1 MATIKKREGKTGVSY
16 LIRVSGGYDVSGNQ
30 VVYSMTWKPEPG
42 MKPKQIEKELQRQAV
57 LFEEQCAGKG
67 ANGSIKFEAFAR
79 QWFQEYAEPNLRVRT
94 VARLH
99 QFEERT
105 YTALG
110 HIRMDKLTARHIQ
123 SFINNLGED
132 GISTRRAGAR
142 AKELPREITQK
153 ELAARAGVGP
163 STVSSAYRGE
173 RVSLETAEKLSAA
186 PGQDMKKLFTVE
198 AVRESLSPKTIRNYH
213 SFVSSVL
220 GYAVR
225 MGMIRDNPAR
235 NVILPPLEH
244 NEKECY
250 TLEEAQR
257 FLDSLED
264 APTKYQA
271 FFVLAIYGGFRRGE
285 LLGLEWQDIDFK
297 DCVVSIRRTSLYT
310 KEKGIFTD
318 TTKTAKSQRT
328 LKLPLAVFEVLK
340 RHRAAQ
346 AEERLKLGD
355 VWHNSDRL
363 FVNWDGQPMH
373 PNTPYHWLRR
383 FCQET
388 GQRFL
393 GVHQFR
399 HLNATL
405 LITSGTDART
415 VSAALGH
422 SQTSTTLNIY
432 THTFAEAQARAGE
445 AVAAALERS
454 IAKTG

>member
-16 LIRVSGGYDVSGNQ
+16 LIRVSGGYDISGNQ
-30 VVYSMTWKPEPG
+30 VVHSMTWRPGPG
-42 MKPKQIEKELQRQAV
+42 MTRRQIEKGLQRQAV

-67 ANGSIKFEAFAR
+67 ADSSIKFEAFAR
-79 QWFQEYAEPNLRVRT
+79 QWFQEYAEPNLRIRT

-99 QFEERT
+99 QLEERT

-110 HIRMDKLTARHIQ
+110 HIRLDKLTSRHIQ
-123 SFINNLGED
+123 RFINNLGEE

-142 AKELPREITQK
+142 AKKLPHDITQK
-153 ELAARAGVGP
+153 ELAKRAGVGP

-173 RVSLETAEKLSAA
+173 RVSLETAEKLAQVL
-186 PGQDMKKLFTVE
+186 GQDMKKLFTVE
-198 AVRESLSPKTIRNYH
+198 TVKGNLSPKTIRNYH

-220 GYAVR
+220 GYAVK
-225 MGMIRDNPAR
+225 MGMLRDNLAR
-235 NVILPPLEH
+235 NVILPPMEH
-244 NEKECY
+244 SEKECY
-250 TLEEAQR
+250 TLEEAQQ
-257 FLDSLED
+257 FLETLES

-297 DCVVSIRRTSLYT
+297 DHIISIRRTSLYT

-318 TTKTAKSQRT
+318 TTKTARSQRT

-355 VWHNSDRL
+355 VWHDSDRL

-373 PNTPYHWLRR
+373 PSTPYHWLMR
-383 FCQET
+383 FCEET

-454 IAKTG
+454 ITKTG

>member
-1 MATIKKREGKTGVSY
+1 MATIKKREGKAGVSY
-16 LIRVSGGYDVSGNQ
+16 LIRVSGGYGVDGNQ
-30 VVYSMTWKPEPG
+30 VVYSMTWRPEPG

-57 LFEEQCAGKG
+57 LFEEQCAGRG
-67 ANGSIKFEAFAR
+67 ANGAIKFEAFAR
-79 QWFQEYAEPNLRVRT
+79 QWFQEYAEPNLRARSVS
-94 VARLH
+94 RLH

-110 HIRMDKLTARHIQ
+110 HIRLDKLTSRHIQ
-123 SFINNLGED
+123 SFINNLGEE
-132 GISTRRAGAR
+132 GISVRRVGAR
-142 AKELPREITQK
+142 AKELPRDIPQK
-153 ELAARAGVGP
+153 ELAQRAGIGP

-173 RVSLETAEKLSAA
+173 RVSLDTAEKLAQA
-186 PGQDMKKLFTVE
+186 LGQDVKKLFTVE
-198 AVRESLSPKTIRNYH
+198 AVKESLSPKTIHNYH

-235 NVILPPLEH
+235 NVILPPLEQQ
-244 NEKECY
+244 EKVCY

-257 FLDSLED
+257 FLDSLEE

-285 LLGLEWQDIDFK
+285 LLGLEWKDIDFQ
-297 DCVVSIRRTSLYT
+297 DHIISIRRTSLYT

-318 TTKTAKSQRT
+318 TTKTAQSQRM
-328 LKLPLAVFEVLK
+328 LKLPPAVFEILK
-340 RHRAAQ
+340 KHRAVQSA
-346 AEERLKLGD
+346 ERLKLGD
-355 VWHNSDRL
+355 VWQDSDRL
-363 FVNWDGQPMH
+363 FVNWDGRPMH
-373 PNTPYHWLRR
+373 PNTPYHWLQR
-383 FCQET
+383 FCEKS

-432 THTFAEAQARAGE
+432 THTFQEAQARAGE

-454 IAKTG
+454 ISKTG

>member
-1 MATIKKREGKTGVSY
+1 MASKRFFWLKLQEDFFQQKAMKKLRRMERGEALTIIYLKMQLASLRNGGVIAFEGLGDSLTEELS
-16 LIRVSGGYDVSGNQ
+16 LQLDESENDVCAT
-30 VVYSMTWKPEPG
+30 VEFL
-42 MKPKQIEKELQRQAV
+42 MKCGLMEQIESTDTYI
-57 LFEEQCAGKG
+57 
-67 ANGSIKFEAFAR
+67 SI
-79 QWFQEYAEPNLRVRT
+79 
-94 VARLH
+94 
-99 QFEERT
+99 
-105 YTALG
+105 
-110 HIRMDKLTARHIQ
+110 
-123 SFINNLGED
+123 
-132 GISTRRAGAR
+132 RRAGAR
-142 AKELPREITQK
+142 VKELPRDIPQK
-153 ELAARAGVGP
+153 ELAKLAGVSC
-163 STVSSAYRGE
+163 STVSSACRGE
-173 RVSLETAEKLSAA
+173 RVSLDTAGKIAA
-186 PGQDMKKLFTVE
+186 ALGEDMKKLFTI
-198 AVRESLSPKTIRNYH
+198 ESSKENLSPKTIRNYH

-244 NEKECY
+244 GEKECY

-257 FLDSLED
+257 FLDSLGR

-285 LLGLEWQDIDFK
+285 LLGLEWKDIDFK
-297 DCVVSIRRTSLYT
+297 DHIISIRRTSLYT

-318 TTKTAKSQRT
+318 TTKTARSQRT
-328 LKLPLAVFEVLK
+328 LKLPFAVFEVLK

-346 AEERLKLGD
+346 SEERLKLGD
-355 VWHNSDRL
+355 VWHGSDRL
-363 FVNWDGQPMH
+363 FVNWDGKPMH
-373 PNTPYHWLRR
+373 PNTPYHWLRG
-383 FCQET
+383 FCKET

-432 THTFAEAQARAGE
+432 THTFQEAQARAGE
-445 AVAAALERS
+445 AVAAVLERS
-454 IAKTG
+454 ITKTG

>member
-16 LIRVSGGYDVSGNQ
+16 LIRVSSGYDISGNQ
-30 VVYSMTWKPEPG
+30 VVHSMTWRPEPG

-57 LFEEQCAGKG
+57 FFEDQCAGKG
-67 ANGSIKFEAFAR
+67 ANGSIKFETFAR
-79 QWFQEYAEPNLRVRT
+79 QWFQEYAEPNLRIRT

-99 QFEERT
+99 QFEDRT

-110 HIRMDKLTARHIQ
+110 HIRLDKLTSRHIQ

-142 AKELPREITQK
+142 ARELPHDITQK
-153 ELAARAGVGP
+153 ELAKRAGVGP

-173 RVSLETAEKLSAA
+173 RVSLDTAEKIAA
-186 PGQDMKKLFTVE
+186 ALGKDMKELFTVE
-198 AVRESLSPKTIRNYH
+198 SVKESLSPKTIRNYH

-244 NEKECY
+244 SEKECF

-257 FLDSLED
+257 FLDSLEK

-285 LLGLEWQDIDFK
+285 LLGLEWKDIDFK
-297 DCVVSIRRTSLYT
+297 DHIISIRRTSLYT
-310 KEKGIFTD
+310 KGKGIFTD
-318 TTKTAKSQRT
+318 ITKTARSQRT

-340 RHRAAQ
+340 KHRAAQ

-355 VWHNSDRL
+355 VWHDSDRL
-363 FVNWDGQPMH
+363 FVNWDGQSMH

-383 FCQET
+383 FCKET

-393 GVHQFR
+393 GIHQFR

-422 SQTSTTLNIY
+422 SQVSTTLNIY
-432 THTFAEAQARAGE
+432 THTFQEAQARAGE
-445 AVAAALERS
+445 VVAAALEKS
-454 IAKTG
+454 IMKTG

>member
-1 MATIKKREGKTGVSY
+1 MATIKRREGKTGISY
-16 LIRVSGGYDVSGNQ
+16 LIRVSNGYDVSGNQ
-30 VVYSMTWKPEPG
+30 VVHSMTWRPEPG

-79 QWFQEYAEPNLRVRT
+79 QWFQEYAEPNLRIRT

-110 HIRMDKLTARHIQ
+110 HIRLDKLTSRHIQ

-142 AKELPREITQK
+142 AKGLPRDITQK
-153 ELAARAGVGP
+153 ELANRAGVGP

-173 RVSLETAEKLSAA
+173 RVSLNTAEKISVAL
-186 PGQDMKKLFTVE
+186 GKNMKDLFTVE
-198 AVRESLSPKTIRNYH
+198 SVKESLSSKTIRNYH

-244 NEKECY
+244 SERVCY

-257 FLDSLED
+257 FLDSLEN

-285 LLGLEWQDIDFK
+285 LLGLEWKDIDFK
-297 DCVVSIRRTSLYT
+297 DHIISIRRTSLYT
-310 KEKGIFTD
+310 KGKGVFTD
-318 TTKTAKSQRT
+318 TTKTARSQRT
-328 LKLPLAVFEVLK
+328 LKLPLAVFDILK
-340 RHRAAQ
+340 KHRTAQ
-346 AEERLKLGD
+346 AEERLKLGG
-355 VWHNSDRL
+355 VWHDSDRL

-373 PNTPYHWLRR
+373 PNTPYHWLRG
-383 FCQET
+383 FCKET

-432 THTFAEAQARAGE
+432 THTFQEAQARADE
-445 AVAAALERS
+445 AVAVALEQS
-454 IAKTG
+454 ISKTG

>member
-16 LIRVSGGYDVSGNQ
+16 LIRVSSGYDVSGNQ
-30 VVYSMTWKPEPG
+30 VVHSMTWRPEPG

-57 LFEEQCAGKG
+57 LFEEQCVGRG
-67 ANGSIKFEAFAR
+67 ANSSIKFEAFAR
-79 QWFQEYAEPNLRVRT
+79 QWFQEYAEPNPRIRT

-110 HIRMDKLTARHIQ
+110 HIRLDKLTSRHIQ
-123 SFINNLGED
+123 SFINNLGEN

-142 AKELPREITQK
+142 AKELPRDIPQK
-153 ELAARAGVGP
+153 ELAKLAGVGP

-173 RVSLETAEKLSAA
+173 RVSLDTAEKIAVAL
-186 PGQDMKKLFTVE
+186 GKDMKKLFTVE
-198 AVRESLSPKTIRNYH
+198 AVKKSLSPKTIRNYH

-235 NVILPPLEH
+235 NVILPPLDH
-244 NEKECY
+244 SEKECY

-257 FLDSLED
+257 FLDSLEK

-285 LLGLEWQDIDFK
+285 LLGLEWNDIDFK
-297 DCVVSIRRTSLYT
+297 DHIISIRRTSLYT
-310 KEKGIFTD
+310 KETGIFTD
-318 TTKTAKSQRT
+318 TTKTARSQRT
-328 LKLPLAVFEVLK
+328 LKLPPAVFEILK

-355 VWHNSDRL
+355 VWHDSDRL

-373 PNTPYHWLRR
+373 PNTPYHWLRG
-383 FCQET
+383 FCKDT

-405 LITSGTDART
+405 LITSGTDAKT

-432 THTFAEAQARAGE
+432 THTFQEAQARAGE
-445 AVAAALERS
+445 AVAVALERS
-454 IAKTG
+454 ITKTG

>member
-1 MATIKKREGKTGVSY
+1 MATIKKREGKSGVSY
-16 LIRVSGGYDVSGNQ
+16 LIRVSSGYDVSGNQ
-30 VVYSMTWKPEPG
+30 VVHSMTWKPEPG

-79 QWFQEYAEPNLRVRT
+79 QWFQEYAEPNLRIRT

-110 HIRMDKLTARHIQ
+110 HIRLDKLTSRHIQ

-132 GISTRRAGAR
+132 GISIRRAGAR
-142 AKELPREITQK
+142 AKELPRDIPQK
-153 ELAARAGVGP
+153 ELAKLAGVSC

-173 RVSLETAEKLSAA
+173 RVSLDTAEKIAVAL
-186 PGQDMKKLFTVE
+186 GKDMKKLFTVE
-198 AVRESLSPKTIRNYH
+198 AAKENLSPKTIRNYH

-244 NEKECY
+244 GEKECY

-257 FLDSLED
+257 FLDSLEK

-285 LLGLEWQDIDFK
+285 LLGLEWKDIDFK
-297 DCVVSIRRTSLYT
+297 DCIISIRRTSLYT

-318 TTKTAKSQRT
+318 TTKTARSQRT
-328 LKLPLAVFEVLK
+328 LKLPLAVFEILK
-340 RHRAAQ
+340 KHRAAQ

-355 VWHNSDRL
+355 VWHDSDRL

-373 PNTPYHWLRR
+373 PNTPYHWLRG
-383 FCQET
+383 FCKET

-405 LITSGTDART
+405 LITGGTDART

-432 THTFAEAQARAGE
+432 THTFQEAQARAGE

>member
-1 MATIKKREGKTGVSY
+1 LASKRFFWLKLQEDFFQQKAMKKLRRMERGEALTIIYLKMQLASLRNGGVIAFEGLGDSLTEELSLQLDESENDVCATVEF
-16 LIRVSGGYDVSGNQ
+16 L
-30 VVYSMTWKPEPG
+30 
-42 MKPKQIEKELQRQAV
+42 MKCGLMEQIESTDTYI
-57 LFEEQCAGKG
+57 
-67 ANGSIKFEAFAR
+67 SI
-79 QWFQEYAEPNLRVRT
+79 
-94 VARLH
+94 
-99 QFEERT
+99 
-105 YTALG
+105 
-110 HIRMDKLTARHIQ
+110 
-123 SFINNLGED
+123 
-132 GISTRRAGAR
+132 RRAGAR
-142 AKELPREITQK
+142 VKELPRDIPQK
-153 ELAARAGVGP
+153 ELAKLAGVSC
-163 STVSSAYRGE
+163 STVSSACRGE
-173 RVSLETAEKLSAA
+173 RVSLDTAGKIAA
-186 PGQDMKKLFTVE
+186 ALGEDMKKLFTI
-198 AVRESLSPKTIRNYH
+198 ESSKENLSPKTIRNYH

-244 NEKECY
+244 GEKECY

-257 FLDSLED
+257 FLDSLGR

-285 LLGLEWQDIDFK
+285 LLGLEWKDIDFK
-297 DCVVSIRRTSLYT
+297 DHIISIRRTSLYT

-318 TTKTAKSQRT
+318 TTKTARSQRT
-328 LKLPLAVFEVLK
+328 LKLPFAVFEVLK

-346 AEERLKLGD
+346 SEERLKLGD
-355 VWHNSDRL
+355 VWHGSDRL
-363 FVNWDGQPMH
+363 FVNWDGKPMH
-373 PNTPYHWLRR
+373 PNTPYHWLRG
-383 FCQET
+383 FCKET

-432 THTFAEAQARAGE
+432 THTFQEAQARAGE
-445 AVAAALERS
+445 AVAAVLERS
-454 IAKTG
+454 ITKTG

>member
-1 MATIKKREGKTGVSY
+1 MATIKKREGKSGVSY
-16 LIRVSGGYDVSGNQ
+16 LIRVSGGYDVQGNQ
-30 VVYSMTWKPEPG
+30 VVHSMTWRPEPG

-67 ANGSIKFEAFAR
+67 ANGSIKFEAFSR
-79 QWFQEYAEPNLRVRT
+79 QWFQEYAEPNLRIRT

-110 HIRMDKLTARHIQ
+110 HIRLDKLTARHIQ
-123 SFINNLGED
+123 SFINKLGED
-132 GISTRRAGAR
+132 GISIRRAGAR
-142 AKELPREITQK
+142 VKELPRDIPQK
-153 ELAARAGVGP
+153 ELAKLAGVSC
-163 STVSSAYRGE
+163 STVSSACRGE
-173 RVSLETAEKLSAA
+173 RVSLDTAGKIAA
-186 PGQDMKKLFTVE
+186 ALGEDMKKLFTI
-198 AVRESLSPKTIRNYH
+198 ESSKENLSPKTIRNYH

-244 NEKECY
+244 GEKECY

-257 FLDSLED
+257 FLDSLGR

-285 LLGLEWQDIDFK
+285 LLGLEWKDIDFK
-297 DCVVSIRRTSLYT
+297 DHIISIRRTSLYT

-318 TTKTAKSQRT
+318 TTKTARSQRT
-328 LKLPLAVFEVLK
+328 LKLPFAVFEVLK

-346 AEERLKLGD
+346 SEERLKLGD
-355 VWHNSDRL
+355 VWHGSDRL
-363 FVNWDGQPMH
+363 FVNWDGKPMH
-373 PNTPYHWLRR
+373 PNTPYHWLRG
-383 FCQET
+383 FCKET

-432 THTFAEAQARAGE
+432 THTFQEAQARAGE
-445 AVAAALERS
+445 AVAAVLERS
-454 IAKTG
+454 ITKTG

>member
-1 MATIKKREGKTGVSY
+1 MATIKKREGKSGVSY
-16 LIRVSGGYDVSGNQ
+16 LIRVSSGYDVSGNQ
-30 VVYSMTWKPEPG
+30 VVHSMTWKPEPG

-79 QWFQEYAEPNLRVRT
+79 QWFQEYAEPNLRIRT

-99 QFEERT
+99 QFEDRT

-110 HIRMDKLTARHIQ
+110 HIRLDKLTSRHIQ

-132 GISTRRAGAR
+132 GISIRRAGAR
-142 AKELPREITQK
+142 AKELPRDIPQK
-153 ELAARAGVGP
+153 ELAKRAGVGP
-163 STVSSAYRGE
+163 STESSAYRGE
-173 RVSLETAEKLSAA
+173 RVSLDTAEKIAA
-186 PGQDMKKLFTVE
+186 ALGQDMKKLFAIETAKE
-198 AVRESLSPKTIRNYH
+198 NLSPKTIRNYH
-213 SFVSSVL
+213 SFVSSML

-235 NVILPPLEH
+235 NVILPPLDH
-244 NEKECY
+244 SEKECY

-257 FLDSLED
+257 FLDSLEK

-285 LLGLEWQDIDFK
+285 LLGLEWKDIDFK
-297 DCVVSIRRTSLYT
+297 DHIISIRRTSLYT

-318 TTKTAKSQRT
+318 TTKTARSQRT
-328 LKLPLAVFEVLK
+328 LKLPLAVFEILK
-340 RHRAAQ
+340 KHRAAQ

-355 VWHNSDRL
+355 VWHDSDRL
-363 FVNWDGQPMH
+363 FVNWDGRPMH
-373 PNTPYHWLRR
+373 PNTPYHWLRG
-383 FCQET
+383 FCKET

-405 LITSGTDART
+405 LITGGTDART

-432 THTFAEAQARAGE
+432 THTFQEAQARAGE